1 MKPVSKTQY
10 ELRTFAA
17 SAVYVVL
24 VIALLPYARHAG
36 DNGIR
41 LICALL
47 PVLPMLYI
55 VWLTGRRIWSSDEL
69 EQRTHLIGLGAAAA
83 SAGVFSLVSGFLA
96 AAKAI
101 PLDLAGTLLIW
112 VFPLMLLTYG
122 LVQNLASRRYG
133 ARFCDDDDGLPKAIG
148 FGMLAVL
155 FGAVAVWAHFRS
167 ADDFAFGLFCGLTV
181 SFVMLA
187 AIFAWRRRRRA
198 THEHE

>member
-10 ELRTFAA
+10 ELRTFAT

-24 VIALLPYARHAG
+24 VISLLPYARHAD
-36 DNGIR
+36 DNAIR

-83 SAGVFSLVSGFLA
+83 IAGAFSLVSGFLA
-96 AAKAI
+96 AGKAI

-122 LVQNLASRRYG
+122 LVQNWASRRYG
-133 ARFCDDDDGLPKAIG
+133 ARFCDDRDGLPKAIS
-148 FGMLAVL
+148 FGLLAVL
-155 FGAVAVWAHFRS
+155 FAAIALWAHFRS
-167 ADDFAFGLFCGLTV
+167 TDAFAFGLFCGLSV
-181 SFVMLA
+181 SFAILA
-187 AIFAWRRRRRA
+187 AIFALLRLRRTA
-198 THEHE
+198 QEGE